1 MAMQRNIFTALVF
14 FLAVS
19 FAPPDLFAQSKKV
32 RLSIPS
38 LGTNSMLF
46 GLASESGFFREE
58 GLEVERINMRG
69 SLGVK
74 ALIGG
79 DVGYSAASGSIIT
92 AALRGLKV
100 KLVSILSPVPVFRMI
115 AQKEIK
121 SVKDLKG
128 KTVALSSRGGT
139 IDHLTRIMLQRNGL
153 VPEKDVT
160 LVVVGGQQTIWNA
173 IRADRVAAALIN
185 LPGYLILGREG
196 FTDLGAARDY
206 FAYHPTGGLGV
217 SDEKIAKDRGEVVA
231 FLKATLKARQL
242 YLNDRAAGIRA
253 LVKHGGLTDQSLAE
267 ATYEEY
273 RRYLSPD
280 GLADEK
286 WMKKAMGF
294 ILQVIE
300 TRGQISARQVFD
312 FSLSREAIAQR

>member
-1 MAMQRNIFTALVF
+1 MQRNFFTALVV
-14 FLAVS
+14 FLAVT
-19 FAPPDLFAQSKKV
+19 FGPHDLFAQLKKV
-32 RLSIPS
+32 RLSVPS

-46 GLASESGFFREE
+46 GLATDQGFFHEE
-58 GLEVERINMRG
+58 GLEVEQINMRG

-92 AALRGLKV
+92 AALRGIKV

-121 SVKDLKG
+121 SIKELKG

-139 IDHLTRIMLQRNGL
+139 IDHLTRIMLEKNG
-153 VPEKDVT
+153 VTPEKEVT

-185 LPGYLILGREG
+185 LPGYLILGKEG

-231 FLKATLKARQL
+231 FLKATLKARRL
-242 YLNDRAAGIRA
+242 YLNNREAGIKA
-253 LVKHGGLTDQSLAE
+253 LLKHGGLTDESLAS
-267 ATYEEY
+267 ATYEDY
-273 RRYLSPD
+273 REVLSPD

-286 WMKKAMGF
+286 WMKKAMDF
-294 ILQVIE
+294 ILKVTD
-300 TRGQISARQVFD
+300 TREQISPDQVFD
-312 FSLSREAIAQR
+312 FSLSREAIAQLK

>member
-1 MAMQRNIFTALVF
+1 
-14 FLAVS
+14 
-19 FAPPDLFAQSKKV
+19 
-32 RLSIPS
+32 
-38 LGTNSMLF
+38 GTNSMLF
-46 GLASESGFFREE
+46 GLATDQGFFREE
-58 GLEVERINMRG
+58 GLEVEQINMRG

-92 AALRGLKV
+92 AALRGINV

-121 SVKDLKG
+121 SIKDLKG

-139 IDHLTRIMLQRNGL
+139 IDHLTRIMLEKNG
-153 VPEKDVT
+153 VTPEKEVT
-160 LVVVGGQQTIWNA
+160 LVVVGGQQTIWSA

-185 LPGYLILGREG
+185 LPGYLILGKEG

-231 FLKATLKARQL
+231 FLKATLKARRL
-242 YLNDRAAGIRA
+242 YLNDRAAGIKA
-253 LVKHGGLTDQSLAE
+253 LLKHGGLTDESLAA
-267 ATYEEY
+267 ATYEDY
-273 RRYLSPD
+273 RQVLSPD
-280 GLADEK
+280 GLADKE
-286 WMKKAMGF
+286 WMKKAMDF
-294 ILQVIE
+294 ILKVTD
-300 TRGQISARQVFD
+300 TREQISPDQVFD
-312 FSLSREAIAQR
+312 FSLSRDAIAQMK